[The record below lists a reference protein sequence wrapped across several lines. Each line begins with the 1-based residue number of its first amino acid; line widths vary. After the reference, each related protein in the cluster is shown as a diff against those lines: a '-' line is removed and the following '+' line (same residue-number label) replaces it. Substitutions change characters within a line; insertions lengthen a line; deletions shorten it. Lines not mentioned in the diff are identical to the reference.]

1 MIVKWAQERIKV
13 IPKTDNMG
21 SVILAP
27 GYNEVE
33 DSNWKFARP
42 RVMNQIEKG
51 DIVEEWVKVNFEQV
65 ADYAITIKDEKS
77 NNLAPAKLKD
87 INRPRVK
94 DVVKAT
100 YHIPTLERWL
110 DEELRQDVRIEIL
123 RQLSEIDRGN
133 TIEHKKN
140 LAATLDRVK

>member
-42 RVMNQIEKG
+42 RVMRQIESG

-87 INRPRVK
+87 INRPKVK
-94 DVVKAT
+94 DVVKST